1 MSLKEYINHK
11 NKKIKE
17 NAESDSEEE
26 EETSLDDIKKKIN
39 QLEEIC
45 VKNKNIQ

>member
-17 NAESDSEEE
+17 NAESVSDEE
-26 EETSLDDIKKKIN
+26 EETSSDDN
-39 QLEEIC
+39 QN
-45 VKNKNIQ
+45 KNKSIRRNMCEK

>member
-1 MSLKEYINHK
+1 MTLKEYINHK

-26 EETSLDDIKKKIN
+26 EETSLDDIEKK
-39 QLEEIC
+39 
-45 VKNKNIQ
+45 